1 VAWKK
6 WEKRLSVFILSGVL
20 SGCTYFMEKSAVQEF
35 RMDSPT
41 GICRIDNIRAINGN
55 GVIVTGM
62 YKYDNASLRHLTA
75 YKEQTAGLERLDL
88 TCLPCEPDG
97 PPFLIVHVKD
107 YRITKVESPV
117 YEIDNPVKL
126 AYIRKALEIEADR
139 VRLMA
144 DNRPPE
150 GGKEPKYSIP

>member
-1 VAWKK
+1 MA
-6 WEKRLSVFILSGVL
+6 
-20 SGCTYFMEKSAVQEF
+20 
-35 RMDSPT
+35 SPT

-62 YKYDNASLRHLTA
+62 YKYGNASLRHLTA
-75 YKEQTAGLERLDL
+75 YKERTFGLERLDL

-97 PPFLIVHVKD
+97 LPFLIVRVKD
-107 YRITKVESPV
+107 YKIMNVESPV

-139 VRLMA
+139 VRVMA
-144 DNRPPE
+144 AIQAERPE
-150 GGKEPKYSIP
+150 VEDF